1 MRSAD
6 ALQHRQIDQH
16 LIGGP
21 PVACGNCDGLGSRVG
36 SFSEAAFWG
45 TGMCPDWRVMM
56 NKQSRANYIAM
67 LKKLRDDHR
76 SQLDDGVLNDLE
88 CLMTDLKKSPDDSSE
103 SAEASLLA
111 VRALQG
117 LAAVITLVT
126 NVREF
131 LK

>member
-1 MRSAD
+1 
-6 ALQHRQIDQH
+6 
-16 LIGGP
+16 
-21 PVACGNCDGLGSRVG
+21 
-36 SFSEAAFWG
+36 
-45 TGMCPDWRVMM
+45 M